1 MILVVGGTG
10 VLGSAI
16 IRRLLD
22 IGKPVRVMTRSR
34 ERARTLEERGAGVAV
49 GDLRER
55 LSLDAALR
63 GVTHVMTTANAFI
76 GKGAESVASIDEQ
89 GNRNLIDAARDIG
102 LRQFVF
108 TSALLPEAY
117 RAIDYFAAKL
127 ETEAY
132 LLASGVPYTILRPTA
147 FMETWAQIVGEPLVR
162 KGATT
167 IFGSGR
173 NPVNFVAV
181 DDVAAVAAMT
191 LDRPDAL
198 NTVVEIGGPENLTF
212 LDVADIFERVT
223 GRGGRRR
230 HLPVAMSRALG
241 AVVRPFNPTFARQV
255 RAGALAATIPQSFD
269 PGPMLARYPI
279 QLTHLEDWVRAR
291 YG

>member
-16 IRRLLD
+16 VRRLLD
-22 IGKPVRVMTRSR
+22 IGKSVRVMTRSR
-34 ERARTLEERGAGVAV
+34 ERARALEERGAEVAI

-55 LSLDAALR
+55 PSLDAACR
-63 GVTHVMTTANAFI
+63 GVTHIMTTANAFI
-76 GKGAESVASIDEQ
+76 GKGAESVASVDEQ

-108 TSALLPEAY
+108 TSGLVPEAY
-117 RAIDYFAAKL
+117 RSIDYFAAKL

-132 LLASGVPYTILRPTA
+132 LRASGVPYTILRPTA
-147 FMETWAQIVGEPLVR
+147 FMETWAQIVGEPLVK

-181 DDVAAVAAMT
+181 DDVAAVAVMT

-230 HLPVAMSRALG
+230 HLPVALLRALG
-241 AVVRPFNPTFARQV
+241 AIVRPFNPIFARQV
-255 RAGALAATIPQSFD
+255 RAGALAATVSQPFD

-279 QLTHLEDWVRAR
+279 QLTRLEDWVRAR